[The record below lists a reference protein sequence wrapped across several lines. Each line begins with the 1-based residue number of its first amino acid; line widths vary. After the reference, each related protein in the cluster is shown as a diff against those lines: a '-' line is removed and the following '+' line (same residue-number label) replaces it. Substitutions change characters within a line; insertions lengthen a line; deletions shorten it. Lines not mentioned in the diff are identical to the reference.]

1 VASNVTLALSAGL
14 NATSSALSCQASNGA
29 TCNARGTNQMDD
41 TATLPQGSSVRYV
54 LMAPLAQPAGGPVR
68 VTLSATGATP
78 SPISVPALPPVVTS
92 SFSASKI
99 ELGGTT
105 TLSMRFDNPNADLPV
120 GLISATD
127 TLPPGLVVA
136 TPNGLAG
143 TCNTNATAVAGSSSA
158 SLSGAALEAGAA
170 CTITFNVTGTTLGTK
185 TNSVQVSAAGSG
197 PGNTSI
203 ATLAV
208 GALPPAVTQV
218 FGADTIA
225 LDRTTWL
232 AVTID
237 NRNVTTPLTGLAFTD
252 NFPSGL
258 IVATPNG
265 VSSTCGGVSSA
276 DAGASSAS
284 LSGATL
290 APGVS
295 CTFSM
300 DVKPTTLGVKTN
312 TVQVNSAE
320 GGPGNTSVASLT
332 VTPQQPAPMQVF
344 RHGFEAPSQ

>member
-1 VASNVTLALSAGL
+1 
-14 NATSSALSCQASNGA
+14 
-29 TCNARGTNQMDD
+29 M
-41 TATLPQGSSVRYV
+41 
-54 LMAPLAQPAGGPVR
+54 
-68 VTLSATGATP
+68 
-78 SPISVPALPPVVTS
+78 
-92 SFSASKI
+92 
-99 ELGGTT
+99 
-105 TLSMRFDNPNADLPV
+105 
-120 GLISATD
+120 
-127 TLPPGLVVA
+127 
-136 TPNGLAG
+136 
-143 TCNTNATAVAGSSSA
+143 
-158 SLSGAALEAGAA
+158 SLSEVALEAGAA
-170 CTITFNVTGTTLGTK
+170 CTIKFDVTGTTPGTK
-185 TNSVQVSAAGSG
+185 TNSIQVSAIDIG
-197 PGNTSI
+197 PGNTSV

-208 GALPPAVTQV
+208 GALPPAVMQV

-225 LDRTTWL
+225 LDGTTWL

-252 NFPSGL
+252 NFPPGL

-300 DVKPTTLGVKTN
+300 DVKPTTLGVKTS

-320 GGPGNTSVASLT
+320 GGPSTTSVASLT
-332 VTPQQPAPMQVF
+332 ATSRQPATPQIF